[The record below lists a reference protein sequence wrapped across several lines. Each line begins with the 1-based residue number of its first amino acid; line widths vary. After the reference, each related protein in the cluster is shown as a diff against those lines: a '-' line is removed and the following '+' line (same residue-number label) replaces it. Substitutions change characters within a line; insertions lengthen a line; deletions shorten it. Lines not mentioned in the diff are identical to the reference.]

1 VQDTSALD
9 RSPFDVSSIPD
20 DHEATP
26 LPPSH
31 RKRSRD
37 DAFASLRRYTQA
49 PNRTAAEPAP
59 EHGEEVAQPTEARS
73 PDASE
78 NSRSIESIL
87 AERQTTHG
95 DFTDNARVMQSL
107 KRVVQTEVG
116 WDRLTDVQREALH
129 MILHKVGRIIS
140 GNPNTHDH
148 WDDIAGYA
156 KLASERIA
164 P

>member
-1 VQDTSALD
+1 
-9 RSPFDVSSIPD
+9 
-20 DHEATP
+20 
-26 LPPSH
+26 
-31 RKRSRD
+31 
-37 DAFASLRRYTQA
+37 
-49 PNRTAAEPAP
+49 
-59 EHGEEVAQPTEARS
+59 
-73 PDASE
+73 
-78 NSRSIESIL
+78 
-87 AERQTTHG
+87 
-95 DFTDNARVMQSL
+95 MQSL